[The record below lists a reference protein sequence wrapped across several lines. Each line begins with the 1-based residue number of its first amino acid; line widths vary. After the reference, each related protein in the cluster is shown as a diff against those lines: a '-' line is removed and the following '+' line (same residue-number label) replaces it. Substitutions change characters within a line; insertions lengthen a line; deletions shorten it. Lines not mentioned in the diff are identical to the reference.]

1 MTVEEEQFIEQE
13 VKISVMPEIKA
24 LIPGFIGILLRW
36 IFPRMEK
43 KVADRIKEILKALLS
58 SRENEL
64 PVHNKPTGLPPFK
77 NHE

>member
-13 VKISVMPEIKA
+13 VKVSVMPEIKS
-24 LIPGFIGILLRW
+24 LIPGFIGIILRL

-43 KVADRIKEILKALLS
+43 RVADKIKIILKALLS

-64 PVHNKPTGLPPFK
+64 PIQNQPLRLPPLTD
-77 NHE
+77 HE